1 MASFSDRELMV
12 QATELVRRCQSEEGR
27 TSPKVG
33 AIVARDGVVI
43 GKASRGELVP
53 GEHAEYTLLERMLS
67 DEELTGATLF
77 TARSP
82 SA

>member
-12 QATELVRRCQSEEGR
+12 QATELARRCQSEEGR

-43 GKASRGELVP
+43 GEAYRGELVP
-53 GEHAEYTLLERMLS
+53 GQHAEFPLLEKMLP
-67 DEELTGATLF
+67 DEVLT
-77 TARSP
+77 
-82 SA
+82 